1 MTFLRNAWY
10 PLCWSAEVGEAL
22 TSHMALGER
31 IVTFRTSEGHIAAL
45 EDCCPH
51 RLLPLSMGRR
61 RGDSI
66 ECGYHGMTFDC
77 SGRCVAIPGQ
87 PVIPSTAT
95 VRSYPVEER
104 LGLAWIW
111 MGEAEKADPAQLID
125 LPQYADPAWKAVH
138 GASLHNAA
146 GYLHLIDNLLDP
158 SHVTFVHG
166 TTLATPGGRDVPVQH
181 EKDAGGITVWR
192 WILDSPPIPVFAK
205 TGLFRGNADR
215 WHYYRFTPPSCCVID
230 FGSGEPGRLTPETRS
245 QGLQIYACHF
255 ILPVDERN
263 CIDHWLHVRNFRIDD
278 AALDRQLNEDLAGA
292 FLEDKAI
299 LEAIQQQEDRHPG
312 RHRIRLAI
320 DGGPNRARL
329 MMRRLIEAEQAE
341 ARRPAGGHSASSA
354 A

>member
-22 TSHMALGER
+22 SPHTALGEK
-31 IVTFRTSEGHIAAL
+31 IVVFRKADGSIAAL

-51 RLLPLSMGRR
+51 KFLPLSMGRR
-61 RGDSI
+61 KGDQV

-77 SGRCVAIPGQ
+77 SGRCTAIPGQ
-87 PVIPSTAT
+87 PVIPTTAA
-95 VRSYPVEER
+95 VRSYAVEER

-111 MGEAEKADPAQLID
+111 MGAAEDADRTMLYD
-125 LPQYADPAWKAVH
+125 LPQYGDPAWKAVH
-138 GASLHNAA
+138 GASLYNAA
-146 GYLHLIDNLLDP
+146 NYMNLIDNLLDP

-166 TTLATPGGRDVPVQH
+166 TTLATPGGRDVPVQSEKH
-181 EKDAGGITVWR
+181 ENGVTVWR

-205 TGLFRGNADR
+205 TGHFKGNADR
-215 WHYYRFTPPSCCVID
+215 WHYYMFTPPSSCVID
-230 FGSGEPGRLTPETRS
+230 FGSGEPGALTEETRS

-255 ILPVDERN
+255 ILPVDETS

-299 LEAIQQQEDRHPG
+299 LEAIQLQEARYPE
-312 RHRIRLAI
+312 RRQMKLAI

-329 MMRRLIEAEQAE
+329 MLRKLIEAEQAQGE
-341 ARRPAGGHSASSA
+341 SRTSTA